1 MLIRLLI
8 MTPAVGN
15 LSCLGARAAHARPYD
30 TSLKVG
36 LVLEGDAPSPFL
48 QSGELRVTHFGA
60 PGDVNLNFEVLDY
73 DGDGDYNTIGL
84 AGDDGVPE

>member
-8 MTPAVGN
+8 TTLAAGN
-15 LSCLGARAAHARPYD
+15 LSCLGARVAHARPYD

-36 LVLEGDAPSPFL
+36 LVLEGAAPSPFL

-60 PGDVNLNFEVLDY
+60 PGHVNLNFAVFD
-73 DGDGDYNTIGL
+73 DGEGYVDEIFL